1 MTKMQL
7 RFWLL
12 TALNL
17 LAGVAVLFLAFDEIS
32 ATRGLVDDGVLVL
45 LIFASFVLVPPVSL
59 IVYVLGRKSSLERT
73 PGQRIYGRLSIA
85 FLPLCWLAIAAPA
98 LFWGAMVIAAR
109 EPWPLSLAQG
119 PDTERAK
126 TGVENLFGAGPA
138 RAMSSV
144 YFISFKLRDGSY
156 FVRFDYRDPSVIEQI
171 AETKDMV
178 KVALTVRDDGRF
190 DLRAYR
196 DRLSWWI
203 PDEINRSDALYVD
216 RQTGEKIAGTLPRN
230 ESVGFSRVLWVDE
243 RARIAH
249 YREIEF

>member
-1 MTKMQL
+1 MGSRDGSIFRRARNGSWSTCAAAAMPRSMPCRRDL
-7 RFWLL
+7 PYRPRPSGA
-12 TALNL
+12 TSST
-17 LAGVAVLFLAFDEIS
+17 S
-32 ATRGLVDDGVLVL
+32 ATLNSWKN
-45 LIFASFVLVPPVSL
+45 I
-59 IVYVLGRKSSLERT
+59 T
-73 PGQRIYGRLSIA
+73 
-85 FLPLCWLAIAAPA
+85 
-98 LFWGAMVIAAR
+98 AAR
-109 EPWPLSLAQG
+109 GCPLALSLAQG

-178 KVALTVRDDGRF
+178 KVTVSVRDDGRF

-203 PDEINRSDALYVD
+203 PDEINQSDALYVD

-230 ESVGFSRVLWVDE
+230 EPVGFSRVLWVDE